1 MKRGWKIFFIIL
13 LVIVLALG
21 ALIYTQWNSIDA
33 FIHSLSTTEEETIK
47 ELEDN
52 KQQLQQF
59 IDADE
64 NISVR
69 DLTEEETAALA
80 SGELSEEDVV
90 KLLTGQTPEPTPT
103 PTPTP
108 KATAKPNASPQNTA
122 TPTPTPTPE
131 PTPTAQQRISELLAK
146 LYVQKST
153 YLNKLDT
160 IEANVRYEF
169 ISQRDKW
176 ESTKAAKKELLAKY
190 LPEVASWEKECDSTV
205 YGIIDEI
212 QAELRANGMDESIV
226 DTIKSAYLE
235 EKKLKKTYFI
245 NRYMD

>member
-1 MKRGWKIFFIIL
+1 MKKGVKIFLIVFLI
-13 LVIVLALG
+13 IVLALG
-21 ALIYTQWNSIDA
+21 VLVYKQWNNIDA
-33 FIHSLSTTEEETIK
+33 FIHSLSTTEEDTIK
-47 ELEDN
+47 ELEQN
-52 KQQLQQF
+52 KEQLQHF

-69 DLTEEETAALA
+69 DLTEEENAALA
-80 SGELSEEDVV
+80 SGQLSEEEVV
-90 KLLTGQTPEPTPT
+90 KILTGQTPEPTSEPT
-103 PTPTP
+103 PAPTP
-108 KATAKPNASPQNTA
+108 KANAKPSQTA
-122 TPTPTPTPE
+122 APTPTPTPTPS
-131 PTPTAQQRISELLAK
+131 AQQKISELLAK
-146 LYVQKST
+146 LYIQKST

-160 IEANVRYEF
+160 IEANVRQEF
-169 ISQRDKW
+169 ISQKDKW

-226 DTIKSAYLE
+226 ETIKSSYRE

>member
-1 MKRGWKIFFIIL
+1 MKKGLKIFLAIFLI
-13 LVIVLALG
+13 IVLALG
-21 ALIYTQWNSIDA
+21 ILTYKQWNSIDA
-33 FIHSLSTTEEETIK
+33 FIHSLSTSQEDTIQ
-47 ELEDN
+47 ELEEN
-52 KQQLQQF
+52 KQQLQEF
-59 IDADE
+59 IDSDE

-90 KLLTGQTPEPTPT
+90 KLITGQTPQPSPTPTMATKPTTKPNTNSTNTAAPIQTPEPTP
-103 PTPTP
+103 
-108 KATAKPNASPQNTA
+108 S
-122 TPTPTPTPE
+122 
-131 PTPTAQQRISELLAK
+131 AQQKISELIAK

-160 IEANVRYEF
+160 IEANVRQEF
-169 ISQRDKW
+169 ISQKGKW

-226 DTIKSAYLE
+226 ATLKSSYLE